1 MLGQD
6 YRCLIIIARLIATIK
21 TASDMRSFVGEHL
34 LCGVQGGV
42 GAEVPVEIEAVF
54 GFSAVRAVEFMDFIV
69 AVWVGLLV

>member
-1 MLGQD
+1 
-6 YRCLIIIARLIATIK
+6 
-21 TASDMRSFVGEHL
+21 MRSFVGEHL

-69 AVWVGLLV
+69 AVWVGFLV